1 MVIKDTIW
9 YAPAAEPRG
18 LHIYLP
24 DNYDSTDERYPVT
37 YFWDGHN
44 LFYDSDATFGK
55 SWGLRE
61 FLDGWD
67 KDMIIVGLECS
78 HEGDHRLDEYCP
90 YDANLL
96 GKKIRGEGDE
106 TLDWVTRSL
115 KPFIDR
121 KFRTYSSREA
131 TAIAG
136 SSMGGLMS
144 LYAVTKYNNV
154 FSKAAFTT
162 VTSIPIPASTSPGEK
177 RKAEPIRTP
186 VTASSLPIQTGRW
199 RNF

>member
-24 DNYDSTDERYPVT
+24 DNYDSTDERYPIT

-121 KFRTYSSREA
+121 KHLSRKRSHCDRRLLHGRTY
-131 TAIAG
+131 
-136 SSMGGLMS
+136 
-144 LYAVTKYNNV
+144 VTL
-154 FSKAAFTT
+154 
-162 VTSIPIPASTSPGEK
+162 
-177 RKAEPIRTP
+177 RCHQ
-186 VTASSLPIQTGRW
+186 IQ
-199 RNF
+199 